1 MCPSGSDTLT
11 LSESSLEIEQG
22 LKLLCTEMGM
32 LSGLSV
38 SFGTADQSCTM
49 AMGLAQEALLENGCF
64 MEAIKPV
71 SDNSL
76 YDLASLTKVFTAVC
90 VLQLIERGKI
100 RLEDGFGRLDPRFAN
115 LRDVSVYDVLTYQA
129 VLRTRERVDIQADA
143 QEAEALIFDCRRF
156 DGPEPE
162 RLYSD
167 MNALLCKYL
176 VESVSGFSFE
186 QYLEQYIFSPLGMKD
201 TFARV
206 PEQRIADC
214 LNYNYEHRV
223 ADGQYFI
230 NTRAVP
236 GLPHDP
242 KARLLISGGR
252 GLCGH
257 AGIFSTAQNMV
268 QFAQGLLAGSLLSRR
283 MLLEIGRNRTGRAGG
298 GRYRQYLG
306 YLCFSK
312 SSIQRF
318 SEVPAWMGES
328 AFGQAGYTGN
338 HLAIDPQMGVFD
350 LLLGNRCHMRVSA
363 VEPGEQAEGLGLSL
377 EGAGSVTWPDGRR
390 VMSSF
395 RYVHQKDRLIHD
407 PVLRR
412 IRELGWLNT

>member
-1 MCPSGSDTLT
+1 M
-11 LSESSLEIEQG
+11 
-22 LKLLCTEMGM
+22 
-32 LSGLSV
+32 
-38 SFGTADQSCTM
+38 
-49 AMGLAQEALLENGCF
+49 
-64 MEAIKPV
+64 
-71 SDNSL
+71 
-76 YDLASLTKVFTAVC
+76 C

-129 VLRTRERVDIQADA
+129 VLRTRERVDVQADA
-143 QEAEALIFDCRRF
+143 GEAEALIFDCRRF

-186 QYLEQYIFSPLGMKD
+186 CYLEQYVFSPLGMKD

-223 ADGQYFI
+223 ADGRYLI

-242 KARLLISGGR
+242 KARLLIAGGR

-283 MLLEIGRNRTGRAGG
+283 MLLEIGKNRTGHAGG

-363 VEPGEQAEGLGLSL
+363 VEPGEQAEGLGLSA
-377 EGAGSVTWPDGRR
+377 EGAGSVTWPDGRQ
-390 VMSSF
+390 VKSSF

-412 IRELGWLNT
+412 IRELGWMNT

>member
-1 MCPSGSDTLT
+1 M
-11 LSESSLEIEQG
+11 
-22 LKLLCTEMGM
+22 
-32 LSGLSV
+32 
-38 SFGTADQSCTM
+38 
-49 AMGLAQEALLENGCF
+49 
-64 MEAIKPV
+64 
-71 SDNSL
+71 
-76 YDLASLTKVFTAVC
+76 
-90 VLQLIERGKI
+90 
-100 RLEDGFGRLDPRFAN
+100 
-115 LRDVSVYDVLTYQA
+115 
-129 VLRTRERVDIQADA
+129 
-143 QEAEALIFDCRRF
+143 
-156 DGPEPE
+156 
-162 RLYSD
+162 
-167 MNALLCKYL
+167 
-176 VESVSGFSFE
+176 
-186 QYLEQYIFSPLGMKD
+186 
-201 TFARV
+201 
-206 PEQRIADC
+206 
-214 LNYNYEHRV
+214 
-223 ADGQYFI
+223 ADGRYFI

-283 MLLEIGRNRTGRAGG
+283 MLLEIGKNRTGRAGG

-338 HLAIDPQMGVFD
+338 HLAIDPEMGVFD

-390 VMSSF
+390 VKSSF

>member
-1 MCPSGSDTLT
+1 MCPSGSAILI
-11 LSESSLEIEQG
+11 LSENALDIEQG
-22 LKLLCTEMGM
+22 LRLLCTEMGM

-38 SFGTADQSCTM
+38 SFGTADQSRTM

-64 MEAIKPV
+64 IEAKKPV
-71 SDNSL
+71 RDDTL

-90 VLQLIERGKI
+90 VLQLIESGKI
-100 RLEDGFGRLDPRFAN
+100 SLDDSFGRLDPRFVH
-115 LRDVSVYDVLTYQA
+115 LRHVSVYDVLTYQA
-129 VLRTRERVDIQADA
+129 VLRTRERVDAQADA
-143 QEAEALIFDCRRF
+143 EEAEALIFDCRRF
-156 DGPEPE
+156 DGPEPD

-176 VESVSGFSFE
+176 VESVSGLSFE
-186 QYLEQYIFSPLGMKD
+186 EYLQRHVYSPLGMRD

-206 PEQRIADC
+206 PPQRVPDC

-223 ADGQYFI
+223 AGGQYLI
-230 NTRAVP
+230 STQAVP

-242 KARLLISGGR
+242 KARLLITGGR

-283 MLLEIGRNRTGRAGG
+283 MLLEIGRNRTGRVGSG
-298 GRYRQYLG
+298 FYRQYLG

-312 SSIQRF
+312 SAVQRF

-328 AFGQAGYTGN
+328 ALGQAGYTGN
-338 HLAIDPQMGVFD
+338 HLAIDPEMGVFD
-350 LLLGNRCHMRVSA
+350 LLLGNRCHMRVSMI
-363 VEPGEQAEGLGLSL
+363 EPGERAEALGLSAD
-377 EGAGSVTWPDGRR
+377 GAGSITWPDGRR
-390 VMSSF
+390 VKSSF

-412 IRELGWLNT
+412 IHELDWLNT

>member
-1 MCPSGSDTLT
+1 MCPNGSDILI
-11 LSESSLEIEQG
+11 LSETGLDIEQG
-22 LKLLCTEMGM
+22 LRLLSGDLGM

-38 SFGTADQSCTM
+38 SFGTADQSHTM
-49 AMGLAQEALLENGCF
+49 AMGLAQEALLESGCF
-64 MEAIKPV
+64 VEAKKPL
-71 SDNSL
+71 SDDSL

-90 VLQLIERGKI
+90 VMQLIERGKI
-100 RLEDGFGRLDPRFAN
+100 KLDDGFGRLDPRFVH
-115 LRDVSVYDVLTYQA
+115 LRDVCVYDVLTYQA
-129 VLRTRERVDIQADA
+129 VLRTRERVDAQTDA
-143 QEAEALIFDCRRF
+143 GEAEALIFDCRRV

-176 VESVSGFSFE
+176 VESVSGLSFE
-186 QYLEQYIFSPLGMKD
+186 EYLQRYIFSPLGMKD

-206 PEQRIADC
+206 PRQRIPDC

-223 ADGQYFI
+223 IDGQYFI

-283 MLLEIGRNRTGRAGG
+283 MLLEIGKNRTGRMGG

-338 HLAIDPQMGVFD
+338 HLAIDPEMGVFD

-377 EGAGSVTWPDGRR
+377 EGAGSVTWPDGRQ
-390 VMSSF
+390 VKSSF

>member
-38 SFGTADQSCTM
+38 SFGTADQSRTM
-49 AMGLAQEALLENGCF
+49 AMGLSQEALLENGCF
-64 MEAIKPV
+64 AEAKKPL
-71 SDNSL
+71 SIDSL
-76 YDLASLTKVFTAVC
+76 FDLASLTKVFTAVC

-143 QEAEALIFDCRRF
+143 QEAEALVFDCRRF

-176 VESVSGFSFE
+176 VESVSGLSFE
-186 QYLEQYIFSPLGMKD
+186 QYLEHYIFSPLGMKD

-214 LNYNYEHRV
+214 LNYN
-223 ADGQYFI
+223 
-230 NTRAVP
+230 
-236 GLPHDP
+236 
-242 KARLLISGGR
+242 
-252 GLCGH
+252 
-257 AGIFSTAQNMV
+257 
-268 QFAQGLLAGSLLSRR
+268 
-283 MLLEIGRNRTGRAGG
+283 
-298 GRYRQYLG
+298 
-306 YLCFSK
+306 
-312 SSIQRF
+312 
-318 SEVPAWMGES
+318 
-328 AFGQAGYTGN
+328 
-338 HLAIDPQMGVFD
+338 
-350 LLLGNRCHMRVSA
+350 
-363 VEPGEQAEGLGLSL
+363 
-377 EGAGSVTWPDGRR
+377 
-390 VMSSF
+390 
-395 RYVHQKDRLIHD
+395 
-407 PVLRR
+407 
-412 IRELGWLNT
+412 